1 MVALPYELELVGREP
16 GTLGRAIFPRDFFA
30 FDGHFS
36 GNPILPGF
44 VHIQAALDLLALTGR
59 PAELMSVHSAKFVSP
74 IRPGEVVSI
83 ELTMVSSLEYGVT
96 MSVEGRLCSRFHLVT
111 QDRPP
116 GPR

>member
-1 MVALPYELELVGREP
+1 MVALPYDLELMEREP
-16 GTLGRAIFPRDFFA
+16 GISGWAVFRRDFFA

-44 VHIQAALDLLALTGR
+44 VHIQAALDLLALAGR
-59 PAELMSVHSAKFVSP
+59 PAELTSVHSAKFVSP

-83 ELTMVSSLEYGVT
+83 GLTVVSSLEYGVT
-96 MSVEGRLCSRFHLVT
+96 MNVEGRLCSRFHLVT